1 MATQTTD
8 ADVVTGE
15 TLAQYQADKLGW
27 NTEPAEDAEIEEVDA
42 DLEGAANTDEKP
54 EVEAEA
60 ESIEEEKKP
69 VKPKSKLEQRMSDL
83 ANARRAAEERAEAAE
98 RRAQAA
104 EAKLKPAEPE
114 TKPEPVKAAGQE
126 GKPKPSDYTDAF
138 EYAEAL
144 SDWKVKEAFAAR
156 ERDDNAKREQQERE
170 KVANTWAER
179 QAQTIEE
186 FPDYMTVT
194 SSLNVTVSDEV
205 RDAIVESEA
214 GPRILYHLAQN
225 PAEAKAIAAMKPIA
239 ALKAIGR
246 LEAKY
251 ESTGTPAA
259 KAPAKSLPTPSKAPA
274 PIKPLQGTKV
284 SDTRVDSDGEY
295 TGSYDQYV
303 ADRKAGKI

>member
-1 MATQTTD
+1 MSVQSTD
-8 ADVVTGE
+8 VDVVTGE

-27 NTEPAEDAEIEEVDA
+27 AAEPAEDAETGEMIIEP
-42 DLEGAANTDEKP
+42 EGAIEVEKP
-54 EVEAEA
+54 EVDAE
-60 ESIEEEKKP
+60 IEVMDEEKKP

-83 ANARRAAEERAEAAE
+83 ANARRAAEDRADAAE

-104 EAKLKPAEPE
+104 EAKLKPEEPKVKAEPA
-114 TKPEPVKAAGQE
+114 KPAEAS
-126 GKPKPSDYTDAF
+126 GKPKASDYTDAF

-144 SDWKVKEAFAAR
+144 SDWKVKEAFAAKD
-156 ERDDNAKREQQERE
+156 RDDAAARVQQERE
-170 KVANTWAER
+170 TIASTWAER

-194 SSLNVTVSDEV
+194 SGLNVTVSDEV
-205 RDAIVESEA
+205 RDAIIESEM

-251 ESTGTPAA
+251 DQAG
-259 KAPAKSLPTPSKAPA
+259 APTSKVPQKILPKPSNAPA
-274 PIKPLQGTKV
+274 PIKPLRGTEV
-284 SDTRVDSDGEY
+284 SDSRVNSDGEY
-295 TGSYDQYV
+295 TGTYDQYV
-303 ADRKAGKI
+303 ADRKAGKV